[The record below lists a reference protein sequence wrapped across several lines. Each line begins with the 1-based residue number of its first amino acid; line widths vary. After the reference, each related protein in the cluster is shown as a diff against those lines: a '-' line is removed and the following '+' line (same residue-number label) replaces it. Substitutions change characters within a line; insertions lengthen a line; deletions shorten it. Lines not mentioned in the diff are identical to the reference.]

1 MTQEEL
7 LVFYDRLHSPEQRV
21 QFLLTLAFKLTISA
35 RETYEFQSTNVVEPT
50 RLRGINE
57 LQHRIVGQASRILGN
72 GHLFPNDVLIIGLF
86 EAAKAYGCMSDL
98 DFASSSAAG
107 RV

>member
-7 LVFYDRLHSPEQRV
+7 LVFYDRLHSPEQQV
-21 QFLLTLAFKLTISA
+21 QFLLALAFKLTISA
-35 RETYEFQSTNVVEPT
+35 RDTYEVQSTNVVEPT

-72 GHLFPNDVLIIGLF
+72 RHLYPNDVLIIGLY
-86 EAAKAYGCMSDL
+86 ETAQTYGCMSDL
-98 DFASSSAAG
+98 DFASSSAIG
-107 RV
+107 SG